1 MKFHNPT
8 DTTKDIYLHLLRV
21 NQKIQQSKN
30 FTIHTYW
37 TDVHKVVLLKS
48 HVYYFRWVLDIC
60 KHERVLQ
67 AAKKILG
74 PNIVL
79 LSTCLITKY
88 PTVNEKRENFNGDFV
103 GWHQDLEYCGLVNVE
118 PNEGPKLITMW
129 LAIDKVGTFNNQIN
143 SGP

>member
-1 MKFHNPT
+1 M
-8 DTTKDIYLHLLRV
+8 
-21 NQKIQQSKN
+21 
-30 FTIHTYW
+30 
-37 TDVHKVVLLKS
+37 LKS
-48 HVYYFRWVLDIC
+48 HVYFFRWILDIC

-88 PTVNEKRENFNGDFV
+88 PTVDEKRENFKGDFV

-143 SGP
+143 SILIQYHNGLQIQYKITLSFLFTLIWFRRNYIFNLYVKMLQTRV